1 MAKPSPKTS
10 AKRRASGARGK
21 REIARARVHDVAD
34 RERVQRALRESEERF
49 HATFEQAAFGVA
61 HTTTEGEFQQ
71 VNSRLCQMLGY
82 AAEELLVM
90 KTRDLTHPDDR
101 DTQDALRRQLL
112 SGQRLSFAA
121 EKRYVRKDGSNIWVN
136 RTVTL
141 ARRSSTGA
149 RYLIQ
154 VIEDISERKR
164 TEARLARLTRARR
177 VMAECNHVLIHA
189 DDEARMLESMC
200 RIVVESG
207 GYTMAWVGYPT
218 GDDRQA
224 IRAVAHAG
232 FRGDTPM
239 SAPVAWSADGRYQGF
254 MGEVIATGKPHI
266 ARDILNDRRY
276 ERRRNR
282 ALQHGFQSSIA
293 LPLEVKGAVLG
304 AIAIYAAEADAFD
317 DEEITLLTDLVSDIA
332 YGIVNLRT
340 RIAREQ
346 AEERSRET
354 ERRFRETFEQAAV
367 GITRVDLN
375 GVLVDFNQK
384 FCDMLG
390 YTRDELLGKAIQD
403 ITHPGDYGQG
413 SQYRAQLV
421 QGAAKSRSGEKR
433 FLRKDGTVLW
443 ARRTMSTACDADGRP
458 QYVISV
464 VEDITERKMAEER
477 YRATFDDAPVG
488 IMHTRIEDDRILHV
502 NPRFCEMLGY
512 THDELLEMA
521 TDDLLPAELRDTDR
535 GNYRERMLSGELKTF
550 SSERKFVRKDGSDL
564 WANRTVSLARD
575 ATGRPLYFIRIVE
588 DIGERLLSSRRFALE
603 HAVTQLLSESPTV
616 DDAIPKLLQAICKSM
631 NWAYG
636 ARWNWSEAEQTL
648 VRNEYWS
655 DFTMDIAADEMEP
668 WTRLRF
674 RNPTGLVSCAWFERQ
689 PTWIADIRRNDSL
702 NRRHTAIKLGLH
714 SAFTF
719 PIIAGGDTVG
729 IMEFFG
735 REARQPD
742 EMLLK
747 VAHSI
752 GTQIGQFIRRKEAEQ
767 ALAKSEERY
776 RDVFEA
782 SPLPMW
788 VWDDET
794 LRIVDVNQ
802 AAIDRYGYSRDE
814 FLRITVRDIWEPTQ
828 HGRYEKNIRDR
839 TQQQYMRLERKHRTR
854 DGRVIDTE
862 VTARRLTLEGRPV
875 WLTLVNDVSERKRAE
890 SALRESEEQFRQ
902 LSGNIPQVFWMTDT
916 THRETL
922 YVSPAAEIM
931 LGRPMKD
938 VLSDRRALIRA
949 VHKEDRVRVYAAR
962 KAAVEKGYDEIYR
975 ILRPD
980 GSIRWIHD
988 RAFPVHDPSGKVY
1001 RIAGIAEDV
1010 TERKL
1015 AEERLMQLAHY
1026 DVLTSLPNRVL
1037 FYDRL
1042 RQALAQARRNQWIT
1056 GVMFMDV
1063 DRFKNVNDTLGHAV
1077 GDRLLQQVSERLS
1090 GSVRAGDTVGRLG
1103 GDEFAIVLSNLS
1115 NADNAKLVAQKIM
1128 SSFNEPFRLEGSE
1141 VFVTASIGITL
1152 YPDDSA
1158 DQDTLIKNA
1167 DAAMYRAKE
1176 AGRNAYQFYTREMG
1190 ERGIAL
1196 LNLEG
1201 GLRRALERN
1210 EFLLYYQPKASVAS
1224 GEITGFEALL
1234 RWRHPERGLV
1244 MPDEFIP
1251 VLEETGLIVPVGEWV
1266 LNAVCLQLNEWA
1278 RAGLDTVPI
1287 AVNLSARQFLAREL
1301 GPAIKRILD
1310 THRIDPALI
1319 ELEITESSLM
1329 VNPGEATRT
1338 LEYLKSVGV
1347 GISID
1352 DFGTGYSSLG
1362 YLKRFPLD
1370 SLKVDRSFV
1379 RDVTTDADDAT
1390 ITRAVITMAHALGL
1404 KVIAEGVETESQLAF
1419 LVENGCDQ
1427 IQGFYLARPQPA
1439 EDCVRI
1445 LVGRIQAAPAVT
1457 GPKLRKA

>member
-1 MAKPSPKTS
+1 V
-10 AKRRASGARGK
+10 RGK
-21 REIARARVHDVAD
+21 REIGRARAHDVAE

-82 AAEELLVM
+82 TAEELLVM
-90 KTRDLTHPDDR
+90 RTRDLTHPDDR
-101 DTQDALRRQLL
+101 DTQDALRRQLI

-121 EKRYVRKDGSNIWVN
+121 EKRYVRKDGSDIWVN

-218 GDDRQA
+218 GDDRHA

-232 FRGDTPM
+232 FGGDTPM
-239 SAPVAWSADGRYQGF
+239 TGPVAWSADGRYQGF

-266 ARDILNDRRY
+266 ARNILNDRRY

-293 LPLEVKGAVLG
+293 LPLEVKAAVLG
-304 AIAIYAAEADAFD
+304 AIAIYAGEADAFD
-317 DEEITLLTDLVSDIA
+317 EEEIALLTELVGDIA

-367 GITRVDLN
+367 GLTRVDLN

-384 FCDMLG
+384 FCDMLS
-390 YTRDELLGKAIQD
+390 YSRDELLGKAVKD
-403 ITHPGDYGQG
+403 ITHPGDFGQG
-413 SQYRAQLV
+413 AQYRAQLV
-421 QGAAKSRSGEKR
+421 EGAAKSRSGEKR

-443 ARRTMSTACDADGRP
+443 ARRTMSTACDAAGRP

-464 VEDITERKMAEER
+464 VEDITEHKMAEER

-488 IMHTRIEDDRILHV
+488 IIHTRIEDDRILHV
-502 NPRFCEMLGY
+502 NPRFCEMVGY
-512 THDELLEMA
+512 SHDELLGMA

-535 GNYRERMLSGELKTF
+535 GNYREKMLSGELRTF

-564 WANRTVSLARD
+564 WVNRTVSLARD

-588 DIGERLLSSRRFALE
+588 DIGERLLSGRRFALE
-603 HAVTQLLSESPTV
+603 HAVTQLLSESATV
-616 DDAIPKLLQAICKSM
+616 DEAIPKLLQTICKAM

-648 VRNEYWS
+648 VRNEFWS
-655 DFTMDIAADEMEP
+655 DFAMDIAAEEAEP

-674 RNPTGLVSCAWFERQ
+674 RNPTGLVSRAWFEKQ
-689 PTWIADIRRNDSL
+689 PTWIEDMRRNDSL

-719 PIIAGGDTVG
+719 PIIAGSDTVG

-747 VAHSI
+747 VALSI

-802 AAIDRYGYSRDE
+802 AAIDHYGYSRDE

-828 HGRYEKNIRDR
+828 HGRYEKNIRGR
-839 TQQQYMRLERKHRTR
+839 TQQQYMRLERQHRTR

-862 VTARRLTLEGRPV
+862 VTARRLTLDGRPV

-890 SALRESEEQFRQ
+890 AALRESEEQFRQ

-931 LGRPMKD
+931 LGRPLKD

-949 VHKEDRVRVYAAR
+949 IHKEDRVRVYAAR
-962 KAAVEKGYDEIYR
+962 KAAVEKGYDETYR

-988 RAFPVHDPSGKVY
+988 RAFPVHDPAGKVY

-1152 YPDDSA
+1152 YPDDST

-1310 THRIDPALI
+1310 THQIDPALI

-1329 VNPGEATRT
+1329 VNPEEAART

-1427 IQGFYLARPQPA
+1427 IQGYYLARPQPA
-1439 EDCVRI
+1439 EECARI
-1445 LVGRIQAAPAVT
+1445 LVDRSWAAPA